1 MYSKCPSSSPQKN
14 PNITKDPPCGDLWSR
29 YNCRKSSHKITMGKK
44 IRSNHLK
51 ASRPF
56 QGCTHYTCIF
66 LKTVSITIAALRMSK
81 IKVCTKK
88 IILLSSTR
96 YLYGSY

>member
-1 MYSKCPSSSPQKN
+1 MPPSLLPQKN
-14 PNITKDPPCGDLWSR
+14 HNITKDPPCGDLWSR

-56 QGCTHYTCIF
+56 QGYTHYMCIF
-66 LKTVSITIAALRMSK
+66 LKTVSITIAVLRMSK

-88 IILLSSTR
+88 DYALVI
-96 YLYGSY
+96 Y

>member
-1 MYSKCPSSSPQKN
+1 MPPPYQKN
-14 PNITKDPPCGDLWSR
+14 SNITKDPPCGDLWSR

-56 QGCTHYTCIF
+56 QGCTHYTSIF

-88 IILLSSTR
+88 DYTLVLIRHLKLF
-96 YLYGSY
+96 LHCN

>member
-1 MYSKCPSSSPQKN
+1 MPPPSQKN
-14 PNITKDPPCGDLWSR
+14 SNITKDPPCGDLWSR

-56 QGCTHYTCIF
+56 QGYTHYTCIF
-66 LKTVSITIAALRMSK
+66 LNHEHYHCSFAYVKKIGSVLKNFHLSHLAAL
-81 IKVCTKK
+81 
-88 IILLSSTR
+88 LQSSYIT
-96 YLYGSY
+96 GT

>member
-1 MYSKCPSSSPQKN
+1 MPPPSQKN
-14 PNITKDPPCGDLWSR
+14 SNITRDPPCGDLWSR

-56 QGCTHYTCIF
+56 QGYIIRIILVFFSTM
-66 LKTVSITIAALRMSK
+66 SITIAVLRKSK
-81 IKVCTKK
+81 NGMYKK
-88 IILLSSTR
+88 NYTR
-96 YLYGSY
+96 VI

>member
-1 MYSKCPSSSPQKN
+1 MYSKCPLPPQKN

-56 QGCTHYTCIF
+56 QGYTHYTCIF
-66 LKTVSITIAALRMSK
+66 LKTVSITIAVLRTLKSRYSK
-81 IKVCTKK
+81 QVHPTLFVHYIE
-88 IILLSSTR
+88 
-96 YLYGSY
+96 